1 MRDERDDD
9 ELDGFEDPDD
19 FDGAEGADALE
30 RPVTADPAVSP
41 PHGDLLN
48 DLLNDR
54 LTAPRA
60 VAEAEAEE
68 AFVRGRRGM
77 TPLRMLSFYDR
88 LRGRI
93 VKAIEKRGGRL
104 GRGAVD
110 VLLLVPDVFMLLVRL
125 ALDPQ
130 VPAPTRGLIGGALA
144 YFLLPFDLLPEALVG
159 GLGFADDLVLAAAV
173 LTQALGPD
181 LEPRAARYWSGRHEL
196 RQVLQ
201 DVVGTAQSLLGE
213 NLVARLE
220 RLLARRG
227 VSLRRDAEPLHGERA
242 FEGFEG
248 DPGSDLA

>member
-1 MRDERDDD
+1 MRDDRDDD

-19 FDGAEGADALE
+19 FDGAEGGLDALE
-30 RPVTADPAVSP
+30 RPVLADPAVSP
-41 PHGDLLN
+41 PHGDG
-48 DLLNDR
+48 
-54 LTAPRA
+54 LTAP
-60 VAEAEAEE
+60 VAAGEAEA
-68 AFVRGRRGM
+68 AFVRGGGEVA
-77 TPLRMLSFYDR
+77 PLRMLAFYDR

-93 VKAIEKRGGRL
+93 VAAIEKRGGRL
-104 GRGAVD
+104 GRGALD
-110 VLLLVPDVFMLLVRL
+110 VLLVVPDVFMLLARL

-173 LTQALGPD
+173 LTQALGPE
-181 LEPRAARYWSGRHEL
+181 LEPRARRYWSGRHEL
-196 RQVLQ
+196 RRVLQ
-201 DVVGTAQSLLGE
+201 DVVGAAHSLLGE
-213 NLVARLE
+213 NLVGRLE

-227 VSLRRDAEPLHGERA
+227 VSLRRGVEPLHGERA

>member
-1 MRDERDDD
+1 VRDERDDD

-19 FDGAEGADALE
+19 FEGAEGANALE
-30 RPVTADPAVSP
+30 RPVPADPAVSP
-41 PHGDLLN
+41 PHGDG
-48 DLLNDR
+48 
-54 LTAPRA
+54 LTAPHA
-60 VAEAEAEE
+60 AAEE
-68 AFVRGRRGM
+68 AFVRGGREVAS
-77 TPLRMLSFYDR
+77 LRMLSFYDR

-93 VKAIEKRGGRL
+93 VAAIEKRGGRL
-104 GRGAVD
+104 GRGAID
-110 VLLLVPDVFMLLVRL
+110 VLLVVPDVFMLLVRL

-130 VPAPTRGLIGGALA
+130 VPAPTRSLIGGALA

-173 LTQALGPD
+173 LTQALGPE

-227 VSLRRDAEPLHGERA
+227 VNLRRDVEPRGERA